1 LARLKKLSSNLG
13 PGLIWLDTL
22 CCPVGPP
29 DAKQLALEKLPNP
42 YIHASHVLVLDNSLT
57 SVSSKPLHPIEKT
70 ARILTSG
77 WMRRLWTLQEA
88 ALPKSL
94 WFRYLDEVV
103 SIDSLKEA
111 LSELWQNQYYYRGII
126 NDFNSQFRI
135 LISFHHARLL
145 GLEGFTRPRLEDLD
159 AALLYRAAS
168 KRSDEALCIATL
180 MEISLDQILAV
191 EPSLNEQE
199 KGVYKNELPIEIES
213 VPLLDGKHTEVE
225 VKKEGT
231 TKSGVWT
238 LSRDELRESVDGKL
252 HVARMQKMWELL
264 AQSRG
269 GLPVDIIFLQEP
281 RLPTPGWRWAPYSL
295 LDRYHG
301 LGYPAG
307 ARRVRWASSQ
317 LVSPTERGLRV
328 QLPGLLLKAVTYDDN
343 IPQQPWKG
351 VLRIPLHSI
360 IVRVSKLE
368 WYRIIEKPSPPRQ
381 GASFDKATTDMPLE
395 DLARVGIHAI
405 IMAKEIPAD
414 ASTGTACDGILSSI
428 SMTRTTD
435 TGTTPGNRNE
445 EIVVITQRQ
454 VLVVRMS
461 AEEVKLLEIIENLAS
476 KLRRGSLTKELLL
489 ISEEG
494 GEENNQTRKD
504 IIDMLKQEMKK
515 EMNDVREKTPGLD
528 NIIRK
533 SFGNIEEKSWVF
545 IADWFY
551 RDMAGIKYSSDQIW
565 YVD

>member
-1 LARLKKLSSNLG
+1 
-13 PGLIWLDTL
+13 
-22 CCPVGPP
+22 
-29 DAKQLALEKLPNP
+29 
-42 YIHASHVLVLDNSLT
+42 
-57 SVSSKPLHPIEKT
+57 
-70 ARILTSG
+70 
-77 WMRRLWTLQEA
+77 M
-88 ALPKSL
+88 
-94 WFRYLDEVV
+94 
-103 SIDSLKEA
+103 
-111 LSELWQNQYYYRGII
+111 
-126 NDFNSQFRI
+126 
-135 LISFHHARLL
+135 L

-343 IPQQPWKG
+343 IPQQP
-351 VLRIPLHSI
+351 
-360 IVRVSKLE
+360 
-368 WYRIIEKPSPPRQ
+368 
-381 GASFDKATTDMPLE
+381 
-395 DLARVGIHAI
+395 
-405 IMAKEIPAD
+405 
-414 ASTGTACDGILSSI
+414 
-428 SMTRTTD
+428 
-435 TGTTPGNRNE
+435 
-445 EIVVITQRQ
+445 
-454 VLVVRMS
+454 
-461 AEEVKLLEIIENLAS
+461 
-476 KLRRGSLTKELLL
+476 
-489 ISEEG
+489 
-494 GEENNQTRKD
+494 
-504 IIDMLKQEMKK
+504 
-515 EMNDVREKTPGLD
+515 
-528 NIIRK
+528 
-533 SFGNIEEKSWVF
+533 
-545 IADWFY
+545 
-551 RDMAGIKYSSDQIW
+551 
-565 YVD
+565 